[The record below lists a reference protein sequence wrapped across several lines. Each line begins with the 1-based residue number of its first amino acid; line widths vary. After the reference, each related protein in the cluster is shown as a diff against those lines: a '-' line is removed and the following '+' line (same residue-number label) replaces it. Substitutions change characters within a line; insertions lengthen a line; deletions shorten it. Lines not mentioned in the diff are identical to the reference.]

1 MLFLSE
7 FCKIKDSRVSEK
19 GGGKMK
25 ARQRKTWE
33 IPCIVIVFILFASL
47 CSYLNSEERIYR
59 SSIGILLGMIRSAI
73 YMGLFAAWGHG
84 VRKRIV
90 SKQAR
95 RYLTEVSIFLVA
107 WMVTKTVKY
116 YFVADPNVNRICWY
130 LYYLPIL
137 FVPMLTVFV
146 SLTLGQAEKFP
157 LPKWALIFPLITTSL
172 FVLVLCNDFH
182 QWMFRFPEN
191 AKVFTDEEY
200 SYAILYYVVITWVLL
215 CSFISLGI
223 MLSKCRAH
231 GGRRML
237 WLPFVPIG
245 VAMLYVVLYVMAPQ
259 VIRLVAPDVSV
270 TLSLII
276 TATLESCIQCGLI
289 QSNTRYGE
297 LFVSSDLSVF
307 ITDENMNLFAAG
319 DQAKVSEKSVLEQAL
334 KAPVMLDDVTRLCAS
349 SINGGY
355 AFWREDVSEI
365 AEALAESQDM
375 YETLKERHLLVQE
388 EVRTKQQKA
397 RLTEANRL
405 YQKMQLETADRLER
419 MQELIGCLEKEE
431 EKAEQKDLL
440 WELMLLGA
448 YVKRRN
454 NLLFLSETQEEI
466 RPEELGYC
474 LRESLAVFAL
484 QGAGGSFSVELWE
497 SMPLEDVMQLYDAFE
512 HVAEAVL
519 GKVRAMAVFVRSVAD
534 VPQLMVSLE
543 MQDGNKIP
551 DWEDYE
557 IEEEAEQ
564 EFLLTYALSREEG
577 MA

>member
-1 MLFLSE
+1 MQ
-7 FCKIKDSRVSEK
+7 V
-19 GGGKMK
+19 
-25 ARQRKTWE
+25 RQRKTWKT
-33 IPCIVIVFILFASL
+33 PCIVAVFIFLAIL
-47 CSYLNSEERIYR
+47 CSHLNTEERIR
-59 SSIGILLGMIRSAI
+59 SSLGILLGMFRSAI

-95 RYLTEVSIFLVA
+95 RYLTEVSIFLVV
-107 WMVTKTVKY
+107 WMITKTIKY
-116 YFVADPNVNRICWY
+116 YFVADPDVNRICWY

-146 SLTLGQAEKFP
+146 SLTLGRAEEFP
-157 LPKWALIFPLITTSL
+157 LPKWALIFPLVTTSL
-172 FVLVLCNDFH
+172 FVLVLSNDFH
-182 QWMFRFPEN
+182 QWMFRFPEH
-191 AKVFTDEEY
+191 ATVFTDEEY
-200 SYAILYYVVITWVLL
+200 SYAFLYYVVTAWVLVCTFL
-215 CSFISLGI
+215 SLGI

-231 GGRRML
+231 GERRML

-245 VAMLYVVLYVMAPQ
+245 VAMLYVALYAMTPYL
-259 VIRLVAPDVSV
+259 IRQIAPDVSV

-297 LFVSSDLSVF
+297 LFASSDLSVF
-307 ITDENMNLFAAG
+307 ITDENMNLYAAG
-319 DQAKVSEKSVLEQAL
+319 DQAKVSEKGILEQAL

-349 SINGGY
+349 SIHGGY

-419 MQELIGCLEKEE
+419 MQELIECLEKEE

-484 QGAGGSFSVELWE
+484 QGAGESFSVELWE

-519 GKVRAMAVFVRSVAD
+519 GKIRAMAVFVRKVAD
-534 VPQLMVSLE
+534 MPLLMISLE
-543 MQDGNKIP
+543 MQDNHKLPGL
-551 DWEDYE
+551 EDYDV
-557 IEEEAEQ
+557 EEEAEQ
-564 EFLLTYALSREEG
+564 EFLLTYVLSREEG
-577 MA
+577 TAK